1 LATEENEKSNLT
13 NLKYRYIFAV
23 ATLDAV
29 VIYDTQS
36 TRPLAFLGNLHYSFL
51 SDVAWSANGLL
62 LVISSQDGFCT
73 YVEFE
78 EGELGQATE
87 KVFSVLT

>member
-1 LATEENEKSNLT
+1 M
-13 NLKYRYIFAV
+13 

-36 TRPLAFLGNLHYSFL
+36 TRPIAFLGNLHYSFL
-51 SDVAWSANGLL
+51 SDISWSADGLL
-62 LVISSQDGFCT
+62 LMMSSQDGFCT

-78 EGELGQATE
+78 ENELGQATE
-87 KVFSVLT
+87 KVALIF